1 MKVKRSNARMSG
13 MFDWR
18 KAALCLLMSVA
29 AWNLQAGD
37 VTVGVWI
44 PILPSSSPACK
55 LEPTVSWTSGDG
67 SKTNVVTDL
76 TKRIDIQKW
85 YYVFQLPYGTENF
98 AIIFTPDYGF
108 GLDRS
113 GIVEINDGQPVKDHV
128 YLKDDQVP
136 RPVITGC
143 FVDCSAAHATAV
155 WTRGDGTV
163 TNAVDK
169 SGRFLVAKG
178 ETNVKIIYTP
188 RWGYALD
195 KTVYEIAGPVN
206 ENIDVPKQDLPMAT
220 KLDVVQPMTSI
231 VQWGTWSMD
240 NRDYVSPHGRFID
253 TPGQAMID
261 AYTEHLAANPNDIE
275 ATVCRAFARL
285 KALAEN
291 EGFVKLCEMY
301 GYTFDNDDMHF
312 RGKLTDSTDIMD
324 STETIRTVCDEGKPL
339 SETFPIAGIG
349 ALKALEG
356 VVADL
361 DRVPKGWDGELS
373 ISPEEYPVD
382 DGVLFDYGDV
392 QALKSMA
399 LELSS
404 VLNIMKGYNMMLDK
418 SMLRETFGALERS
431 HSSAEIGYNGPK
443 RFFDT
448 NKDFMPNPWG
458 AGSVRDARA
467 LALAQDQMHR
477 AFVAMREFD
486 DWQLTHR
493 EQRLWIRDRHWDDQD
508 KYGRTTYHF
517 VELDMSRWQGIL
529 GVFRRDADKIVNLPY
544 FTYEIDGY
552 EWSRTTF
559 RPRPMGGMLRSKL
572 KNYKFDVT
580 LRSLFDGRLNCDHF
594 PVFGG
599 TTIATIG
606 GGCHVAGHEFQTKDT
621 PDPTFAGTL
630 PGMTRRK
637 LGAFL
642 DQFCTVQKWDAD
654 DREIKNYLVKYEFNC
669 QTDIVNTVRNPA
681 TIAGDNPNKFYLLD
695 PHIDGLEVAKWEAG
709 VLANRDGLED
719 GEIRRSPS
727 PNHKPASP
735 DTDDAYFIFD
745 NKLTYRP
752 AWDPGAKFPSN
763 RVGVCDWTW
772 NADPVK
778 AMDKIAR
785 GGRASVV
792 QVSLSPWAWKGATEE
807 SWRLVRETL
816 ARFAPDPNPIRPSIG
831 IRASSTTIDFPGE
844 DYSSLHSISNTQGCL
859 YGVLNGD
866 VWQHD
871 RWATNFLHVVKAA
884 IMTKE
889 LGARRMSAN
898 IGFIAID
905 PDLMYERVKAIC
917 DECMRNGIDF
927 LIEAG
932 SQPSSDVLNLLSR
945 LRNEGRVKNV
955 ALSFNP
961 CDAVLYGVEDPVAAF
976 RLLKDEI
983 RQIRLRD
990 CKLDRANWNDD
1001 CSWGKGDFSVRSDF
1015 DGCTF
1020 LKAVR
1025 ALGFMGDIFYE
1036 RRSGAAEPTSDEEE
1050 EIRLVMGRIYDE
1062 LSIDPYPWRISFGEH
1077 PRVNVAWTFGDGAVT
1092 NVVSGAYFEVKRGTT
1107 NVKVIFTPKPGWELL
1122 DNGVFDLGTVK
1133 ADVVF
1138 DDDSEYSVPRVRW
1151 ASPIPYIDEDGNE
1164 RTKAVGEFE
1173 VVSSDTRFLTNGWY
1187 AVVDDVDI
1195 REATNLIVKG
1205 DAKLILCDGASLTV
1219 TNALIRHAAVSVGEG
1234 DTLTI
1239 YGQTNGTGRLTAKG
1253 GSHASGIG
1261 ASSSADGCGTVAIH
1275 GGTVTATGGTNAS
1288 GIGGCYKSSG
1298 GSVTITGGRIA
1309 ARAKSFSAA
1318 DLGNGALPGEFPC
1331 AVEISGGVFANR
1343 PENVWCRADLGPV
1356 ANPDPVT
1363 VTNYPYAIGSALRV
1377 TFGAH
1382 LNVSAAW
1389 TCGDGSVTNTM
1400 KSVETYFTIPVPG
1413 TNDVKVIFTAVHG
1426 CTLDGDA
1433 VANVGTVVD
1442 DVTFGVRNDF
1452 VVPRSVIRYR
1462 DWDAENCVMTNAM
1475 IAYTNVTIVTDK
1487 KPAEFADGKWYAVI
1501 TNVTKAADDYSL
1513 PVSGSAHL
1521 ILCDGATLAITN
1533 RSKSA
1538 AISVEGDASLTIY
1551 GQVEDSGRLAVKC
1564 GNNGAGIGSGNG
1576 GTCGAITI
1584 RGGTVDAF
1592 GGNYSAGIGCGMT
1605 GKGGSVTITGG
1616 RIVATGHSADDIGCR
1631 TGTTPPCEVAIR
1643 GGIFA
1648 LGMDRDHELNAA
1660 WMVPGYEAVANTDE
1674 TTKVEYPW
1682 AVADNRQVIMPGKGS
1697 DRCDTAAEATN
1708 VMAGSIF
1715 APSAAVIEKL
1725 GAGSSALREYSEMF
1739 RLGVVPQ
1746 SDGKWTVEALL
1757 KPEPWTNV
1765 VESAQEMTRQ
1775 IPLDEIR
1782 EFELGMPF
1790 SLTYWFGVP
1799 GFYYTFHSGTAVTN
1813 LLPIVSD
1820 GGRDVLCGIDE
1831 EVTFSGVTKPS
1842 DESGFFSVG
1851 VLEVPLAYIPGTDYT
1866 ATGKMPRIPPHP
1878 RSK

>member
-1 MKVKRSNARMSG
+1 MRCDPRFLIESKDCCGNVAADLVKRL
-13 MFDWR
+13 D
-18 KAALCLLMSVA
+18 
-29 AWNLQAGD
+29 
-37 VTVGVWI
+37 
-44 PILPSSSPACK
+44 IL
-55 LEPTVSWTSGDG
+55 
-67 SKTNVVTDL
+67 
-76 TKRIDIQKW
+76 KW
-85 YYVFQLPYGTENF
+85 HKVFQLPYGTENF
-98 AIIFTPDYGF
+98 VIIFTPQYGY
-108 GLDRS
+108 GLDRP
-113 GIVEINDGQPVKDHV
+113 GIIEINDGKPVKDHV
-128 YLKDDQVP
+128 YLTDDQVP

-143 FVDCSAAHATAV
+143 FIDCSAAHATAA
-155 WTRGDGTV
+155 WTRGNGAV
-163 TNAVDK
+163 TNAIDS
-169 SGRFLVAKG
+169 SGRLLVAKG
-178 ETNVKIIYTP
+178 ETDIKIIYTP

-195 KTVYEIAGPVN
+195 KTEYEIAGPVN
-206 ENIDVPKQDLPMAT
+206 EDIEIPKEDLPKAT
-220 KLDVVQPMTSI
+220 KLEVVQPMTNVI
-231 VQWGTWSMD
+231 QWGSWSID
-240 NRDYVSPHGRFID
+240 NEDWVTPHGRFID

-261 AYTEHLAANPNDIE
+261 AYTERLAANPGDVE
-275 ATVCRAFARL
+275 ATVYRAFARL
-285 KALAEN
+285 KTLGEN

-301 GYTFDNDDMHF
+301 GFTFCNEDMHF
-312 RGKLTDSTDIMD
+312 SGNLTDRTDIMD
-324 STETIRTVCDEGKPL
+324 TTETIRTVCDEGEPL

-349 ALKALEG
+349 ALKVLEG

-361 DRVPKGWDGELS
+361 DRVPKNWADELV

-382 DGVLFDYGDV
+382 DTVLFDYGDV
-392 QALKSMA
+392 QALKSAA
-399 LELSS
+399 LEVSS

-418 SMLRETFGALERS
+418 SMLRETFGALERRR
-431 HSSAEIGYNGPK
+431 SSDEIGYNGPK

-477 AFVAMREFD
+477 ALVAAREFD
-486 DWQLTHR
+486 DWQLNHR
-493 EQRLWIRDRHWDDQD
+493 VQSQWIRDRHWDDQD
-508 KYGRTTYHF
+508 KYGCTTYHF
-517 VELDMSRWQGIL
+517 VELDMSRWKMIL
-529 GVFRRDADKIVNLPY
+529 EVFRRDADRIVNLPY

-552 EWSRTTF
+552 EWSRMTF
-559 RPRPMGGMLRSKL
+559 RPRPMRGMLRSKL
-572 KNYKFDVT
+572 KNYKYEFT
-580 LRSLFDGRLNCDHF
+580 LRPLFEGRLNRDHF
-594 PVFGG
+594 PLFGG

-606 GGCHVAGHEFQTKDT
+606 GGCHVAGHEFQLKDT
-621 PDPTFAGTL
+621 PDPTLAGTF
-630 PGMTRRK
+630 PGLTRRK

-642 DQFCTVQKWDAD
+642 DQFCAVQKWDAD
-654 DREIKNYLVKYEFNC
+654 DREIRNYLVKYEFNC

-681 TIAGDNPNKFYLLD
+681 TIAGDNPSNFYLLD
-695 PHIDGLEVAKWEAG
+695 PHVNGLEVARWERG
-709 VLANRDGLED
+709 ILANHDGMED
-719 GEIRRSPS
+719 GEIRRHPL

-735 DTDDAYFIFD
+735 ETDDAYFVFD

-752 AWDPGAKFPSN
+752 AWDPGAKFPTN

-785 GGRASVV
+785 GGRSSIV
-792 QVSLSPWAWKGATEE
+792 QVSLSPWAWQGATDE

-859 YGVLNGD
+859 YGVLAGD

-889 LGARRMSAN
+889 LGARRMSAK
-898 IGFIAID
+898 IGFIAIN

-945 LRNEGRVKNV
+945 LRNEGQVKNV

-961 CDAVLYGVEDPVAAF
+961 CEAVLYGVEDPVEAF

-990 CKLDRANWNDD
+990 CKSDRANWNDD
-1001 CSWGKGDFSVRSDF
+1001 CSWGKGDFSARSDF
-1015 DGCTF
+1015 DAGTF
-1020 LKAVR
+1020 LETVR
-1025 ALGFMGDIFYE
+1025 ALGFTGDIFYE
-1036 RRSGAAEPTSDEEE
+1036 RCSGAAEPTSAEEE
-1050 EIRLVMGRIYDE
+1050 EIRLAMGGIYSE
-1062 LSIDPYPWRISFGEH
+1062 LGIDPYPWRISFGEH
-1077 PRVNVAWTFGDGAVT
+1077 PRMDVAWTSGNGSVT
-1092 NVVSGAYFEVKRGTT
+1092 NAVDGAYFELAVGYKNTRVTKD
-1107 NVKVIFTPKPGWELL
+1107 VKVIFTPKPGWELL
-1122 DNGVFDLGTVK
+1122 DEGVFDLGTVQ

-1138 DDDSEYSVPRVRW
+1138 GDGGNYRVPRVRW
-1151 ASPIPYIDEDGNE
+1151 SSPIPYIDEYGEE

-1195 REATNLIVKG
+1195 REATNVIVKG
-1205 DAKLILCDGASLTV
+1205 DAKLILCDGASLAV
-1219 TNALIRHAAVSVGEG
+1219 TNAQIRHAAVSVGEG
-1234 DTLTI
+1234 DALTI
-1239 YGQTNGTGRLTAKG
+1239 YGQTNETGRLTVKG

-1261 ASSSADGCGTVAIH
+1261 ASYSADGCGTVAIH
-1275 GGTVTATGGTNAS
+1275 GGTVTANGGTNAS

-1318 DLGNGALPGEFPC
+1318 DLGNGALPGEPPC
-1331 AVEISGGVFANR
+1331 AVTITGGVFANR

-1363 VTNYPYAIGSALRV
+1363 VTNYPYAIGEALQV

-1389 TCGDGSVTNTM
+1389 TCGDGSETN
-1400 KSVETYFTIPVPG
+1400 KLKIADKYFTIPVPG
-1413 TNDVKVIFTAVHG
+1413 TNDVKVIFTAANG

-1452 VVPRSVIRYR
+1452 AVPRSVIRYR
-1462 DWDAENCVMTNAM
+1462 DWDAENGVATNAM
-1475 IAYTNVTIVTDK
+1475 IGIENVTVVTAK
-1487 KPAEFADGKWYAVI
+1487 KPTEFADGGWYAVVNDVSR
-1501 TNVTKAADDYSL
+1501 TNATESI
-1513 PVSGSAHL
+1513 PVSGSSHL

-1533 RSKSA
+1533 KTQAA
-1538 AISVEGDASLTIY
+1538 AISVGKDATLAIY
-1551 GQVEDSGRLAVKC
+1551 GQAKDSGRLEVGC
-1564 GNNGAGIGSGNG
+1564 GSYSAGIGGTSNGECGTVAIHGGTIRARGGTFGAGIGSS
-1576 GTCGAITI
+1576 
-1584 RGGTVDAF
+1584 
-1592 GGNYSAGIGCGMT
+1592 YGC
-1605 GKGGSVTITGG
+1605 KGGLVSITGG
-1616 RIVATGHSADDIGCR
+1616 RVAAIGNNESDDIGNGR
-1631 TGTTPPCEVAIR
+1631 GSTTPCEVAIR

-1648 LGMDRDHELNAA
+1648 LGDKKQNELKGE
-1660 WMVPGYEAVANTDE
+1660 WMAPGYEAVANTDE
-1674 TTKVEYPW
+1674 ATKGEYPW
-1682 AVADNRQVIMPGKGS
+1682 AVLDNRHVILPGDVLGPYP
-1697 DRCDTAAEATN
+1697 TAAEATN
-1708 VMAGSIF
+1708 VMAGSVF
-1715 APSAAVIEKL
+1715 APSAAVSAKL
-1725 GAGSSALREYSEMF
+1725 GAGSSALKEYSEKF
-1739 RLGVVPQ
+1739 RIGVVQQ
-1746 SDGKWTVEALL
+1746 SDGTWTVEALL

-1765 VESAQEMTRQ
+1765 VESAREMTRQ

-1799 GFYYTFHSGTAVTN
+1799 GFYYSFCSGSVVTEVR
-1813 LLPIVSD
+1813 PIASE
-1820 GGRDVLCGIDE
+1820 GGRNVLCGIDE
-1831 EVTFSGVTKPS
+1831 EVTFSDVTKPS
-1842 DESGFFSVG
+1842 DEAGFFSIGVKETDGVG
-1851 VLEVPLAYIPGTDYT
+1851 PSDCV
-1866 ATGKMPRIPPHP
+1866 PHP
-1878 RSK
+1878 PAPCPGPVQ

>member
-1 MKVKRSNARMSG
+1 MKKNCSIGRFV
-13 MFDWR
+13 DWR
-18 KAALCLLMSVA
+18 KVALCLLSVA
-29 AWNLQAGD
+29 ALNLQAGD
-37 VTVGVWI
+37 VTVGIWMPMVPWH
-44 PILPSSSPACK
+44 SPLWKHA
-55 LEPTVSWTSGDG
+55 TVSWTGGDG

-76 TKRIDIQKW
+76 KKRLNNQKW
-85 YYVFQLPYGTENF
+85 HMVFQLPYGTENF
-98 AIIFTPDYGF
+98 VIIFTPDYGY

-113 GIVEINDGQPVKDHV
+113 GIVEINKGEPVEGV
-128 YLKDDQVP
+128 ETYLTDDQIP
-136 RPVITGC
+136 RLVVTGC
-143 FVDCSAAHATAV
+143 YVDCSAAHATAA

-163 TNAVDK
+163 TNAVDS

-188 RWGYALD
+188 RWGYTLD
-195 KTVYEIAGPVN
+195 KTEYEIAGPVN
-206 ENIDVPKQDLPMAT
+206 EDIKLLKEDLPKAT
-220 KLDVVQPMTSI
+220 KLEVVQPMTNV

-240 NRDYVSPHGRFID
+240 NEDWVSPHGRFVD

-261 AYTEHLAANPNDIE
+261 AYTEHLAANPGDAE

-285 KALAEN
+285 KTLGEN

-301 GYTFDNDDMHF
+301 GYTFINEDMHF
-312 RGKLTDSTDIMD
+312 RGMLTDSTDIMD
-324 STETIRTVCDEGKPL
+324 TTETIRTVCDEGEPL
-339 SETFPIAGIG
+339 SEKFPIEGIG
-349 ALKALEG
+349 TLKVLEG

-361 DRVPKGWDGELS
+361 DRVPKGWDGELV

-382 DGVLFDYGDV
+382 DTILFDYGDV
-392 QALKSMA
+392 QALKSVA
-399 LELSS
+399 LEVSS
-404 VLNIMKGYNMMLDK
+404 ILNIMKGYNMMLDK

-431 HSSAEIGYNGPK
+431 RSSDEIGYNGPK

-477 AFVAMREFD
+477 ALVAMKEFD
-486 DWQLTHR
+486 DWQLNNR
-493 EQRLWIRDRHWDDQD
+493 EQRQWIRDRHWDDQD
-508 KYGRTTYHF
+508 KYGCTTYHF
-517 VELDMSRWQGIL
+517 VELDMSRWQAIL

-544 FTYEIDGY
+544 FTYEVDGY
-552 EWSRTTF
+552 EWSRLNF
-559 RPRPMGGMLRSKL
+559 RPRPMRGMLRSKL
-572 KNYKFDVT
+572 KNYKYEFT
-580 LRSLFDGRLNCDHF
+580 LRSLFEGRLNRDHF

-606 GGCHVAGHEFQTKDT
+606 GGCHVAGHEFQIKDT
-621 PDPTFAGTL
+621 PDPTLAGTF
-630 PGMTRRK
+630 PGLTRRK

-654 DREIKNYLVKYEFNC
+654 DRVIENYLVKYEFNC

-681 TIAGDNPNKFYLLD
+681 TIAADNPSSFYLLD
-695 PHIDGLEVAKWEAG
+695 PHVNGLEVARWEPG
-709 VLANRDGLED
+709 WLANHDGMEK
-719 GEIRRSPS
+719 GEIRRHPL

-735 DTDDAYFIFD
+735 ETDDAYFIFD

-752 AWDPGAKFPSN
+752 AWDPGAKFPTN

-785 GGRASVV
+785 GGRSSIV
-792 QVSLSPWAWKGATEE
+792 QISLSPWVWQGATEE

-816 ARFAPDPNPIRPSIG
+816 ARFAPDLNPIRPSIG
-831 IRASSTTIDFPGE
+831 IRATSTMIDFPGE

-871 RWATNFLHVVKAA
+871 RWETNFLHVVKAA

-945 LRNEGRVKNV
+945 LRNDGQVKNV

-961 CDAVLYGVEDPVAAF
+961 CEAVLYGAEDPVEAF

-990 CKLDRANWNDD
+990 CKSDRANWNDD
-1001 CSWGKGDFSVRSDF
+1001 CSWGNKGDFSARSDF
-1015 DGCTF
+1015 DKGTF
-1020 LKAVR
+1020 LETVR
-1025 ALGFMGDIFYE
+1025 ALGFTGDIFYE
-1036 RRSGAAEPTSDEEE
+1036 RRSGADEPTSEEEE
-1050 EIRLVMGRIYDE
+1050 EIRRAMGRIYSG
-1062 LSIDPYPWRISFGEH
+1062 LGIDPYPWRISFDEH
-1077 PRVNVAWTFGDGAVT
+1077 PRMNVAWTSGNGSVT
-1092 NVVSGAYFEVKRGTT
+1092 NAVGGMYFEVKDGTA

-1122 DNGVFDLGTVK
+1122 DEGVFDLGTVK
-1133 ADVVF
+1133 ADAVF
-1138 DDDSEYSVPRVRW
+1138 GEGGNYRVPSVRW
-1151 ASPIPYIDEDGNE
+1151 SSPIQYIDENHEE

-1195 REATNLIVKG
+1195 REATNIIVKG
-1205 DAKLILCDGASLTV
+1205 DAKLILCDWASLAV
-1219 TNALIRHAAVSVGEG
+1219 TNAQIRHAAVSVGEG
-1234 DTLTI
+1234 DALTI
-1239 YGQTNGTGRLTAKG
+1239 YGQTNGTGRLTVKG

-1261 ASSSADGCGTVAIH
+1261 ASSSADGCGTVSIH

-1318 DLGNGALPGEFPC
+1318 DLGNGALSGEPPC
-1331 AVEISGGVFANR
+1331 AVTIYGGVFANR
-1343 PENVWCRADLGPV
+1343 PENVWCYEGLGPV

-1363 VTNYPYAIGSALRV
+1363 VTNYPYAIGEALRV
-1377 TFGAH
+1377 TFGVH
-1382 LNVSAAW
+1382 PNVSAAW
-1389 TCGDGSVTNTM
+1389 TCGDGSVTN
-1400 KSVETYFTIPVPG
+1400 KLKIEDTYFTIPVPG
-1413 TNDVKVIFTAVHG
+1413 TNDVKVIFTAANG

-1452 VVPRSVIRYR
+1452 AVPRSVIRYR

-1475 IAYTNVTIVTDK
+1475 IAYTNVIMVTDK

-1513 PVSGSAHL
+1513 PVSGSVHL

-1551 GQVEDSGRLAVKC
+1551 GQAEDSGLLAVKC
-1564 GNNGAGIGSGNG
+1564 GNSGAGIGSGNG

-1584 RGGTVDAF
+1584 RGGTVDAV
-1592 GGNYSAGIGCGMT
+1592 GGNYSAGVGCGMT

-1616 RIVATGHSADDIGCR
+1616 RITATGHSADDIGCR

-1648 LGMDRDHELNAA
+1648 HALNDA
-1660 WMVPGYEAVANTDE
+1660 WMVPGYGAVANTDE

-1682 AVADNRQVIMPGKGS
+1682 AVADNRKVIMPGKGS
-1697 DRCDTAAEATN
+1697 DRCDTAADATN

-1715 APSAAVIEKL
+1715 SPGDEVIKKL

-1765 VESAQEMTRQ
+1765 VESALEMTRQ
-1775 IPLDEIR
+1775 IPLEEIR

-1866 ATGKMPRIPPHP
+1866 MTGKTPRLPPRP
-1878 RSK
+1878 R

>member
-1 MKVKRSNARMSG
+1 MKKNCSIGRFV
-13 MFDWR
+13 DWR
-18 KAALCLLMSVA
+18 KGALFLLSVA
-29 AWNLQAGD
+29 ALNLQAGD

-44 PILPSSSPACK
+44 PHVPASPSSWV
-55 LEPTVSWTSGDG
+55 LHTTLSWTSGDG

-76 TKRIDIQKW
+76 TKRLDIQKW
-85 YYVFQLPYGTENF
+85 FQVFQLPYGTENF
-98 AIIFTPDYGF
+98 VIIFTPEYGF
-108 GLDRS
+108 GLDRP
-113 GIVEINDGQPVKDHV
+113 GIVEINDGKPVKDHV
-128 YLKDDQVP
+128 YLTDDQVP
-136 RPVITGC
+136 RTVVTGC
-143 FVDCSAAHATAV
+143 IIDCSAAHATAV

-163 TNAVDK
+163 TNAVES

-188 RWGYALD
+188 RWGYKLD
-195 KTVYEIAGPVN
+195 KTVYEIAGPVK
-206 ENIDVPKQDLPMAT
+206 EDIKLPKEVLPKAT
-220 KLDVVQPMTSI
+220 PLEVVQPMTNV

-240 NRDYVSPHGRFID
+240 NEDWVSPHGRFVD

-261 AYTEHLAANPNDIE
+261 ACTEHLAANPGDVA
-275 ATVCRAFARL
+275 ATVQRAFARL
-285 KALAEN
+285 KTLGEN
-291 EGFVKLCEMY
+291 EGFVNLCAMY
-301 GYTFDNDDMHF
+301 GFTFCNEDLHF

-324 STETIRTVCDEGKPL
+324 TTETIRTVCDEGEPL

-361 DRVPKGWDGELS
+361 DRVPKGWDGELV

-382 DGVLFDYGDV
+382 DTILFDYGDV
-392 QALKSMA
+392 QALKSAA
-399 LELSS
+399 LEVSC

-431 HSSAEIGYNGPK
+431 RSSDEIGYNGPK

-477 AFVAMREFD
+477 ALVAAREFD
-486 DWQLTHR
+486 DWQLNNR
-493 EQRLWIRDRHWDDQD
+493 DQRLWIRDRHWEDQE
-508 KYGRTTYHF
+508 KYGCTTYHF

-529 GVFRRDADKIVNLPY
+529 NVFRRDADKIVNLPY
-544 FTYEIDGY
+544 FTCEIDGY
-552 EWSRTTF
+552 EWSRMTL
-559 RPRPMGGMLRSKL
+559 RPQPMRGMLRSKL

-580 LRSLFDGRLNCDHF
+580 LRPLFEGRLNRDHF

-606 GGCHVAGHEFQTKDT
+606 GGCHVAGHEFQIKDT
-621 PDPTFAGTL
+621 PDPTLAGTF
-630 PGMTRRK
+630 PGLTRRK

-654 DREIKNYLVKYEFNC
+654 DREIKEYLVKYEFNC

-681 TIAGDNPNKFYLLD
+681 TIAGDNPTSFYLLD
-695 PHIDGLEVAKWEAG
+695 PHVNGLEVARWERG
-709 VLANRDGLED
+709 ILANHDGMED
-719 GEIRRSPS
+719 GEIRRHPL

-752 AWDPGAKFPSN
+752 AWDPDAKFPTN

-792 QVSLSPWAWKGATEE
+792 QIALSPWAWQGATEE

-831 IRASSTTIDFPGE
+831 IRATSTMIDFPGE

-859 YGVLNGD
+859 YGVLEGD

-871 RWATNFLHVVKAA
+871 RWETNFLHVVKAA

-889 LGARRMSAN
+889 LGARRMSAK
-898 IGFIAID
+898 IGFIAIN

-917 DECMRNGIDF
+917 DECMRHGIDF

-945 LRNEGRVKNV
+945 LRHEGQVKNV

-961 CDAVLYGVEDPVAAF
+961 CEAVLYGAEDPVAAF

-990 CKLDRANWNDD
+990 CRSDRANWNDD
-1001 CSWGKGDFSVRSDF
+1001 CTWGKGDFSARSDF
-1015 DGCTF
+1015 DEGTF
-1020 LKAVR
+1020 LATVR
-1025 ALGFMGDIFYE
+1025 ALGFTGDIFYE
-1036 RRSGAAEPTSDEEE
+1036 RCSGAADPTAAEEE
-1050 EIRLVMGRIYDE
+1050 EIRLVMGDIYSE
-1062 LSIDPYPWRISFGEH
+1062 LGIDPYPWRISFGEH
-1077 PRVNVAWTFGDGAVT
+1077 PRMNVAWTSGNGSVT
-1092 NVVSGAYFEVKRGTT
+1092 NAVGGVYFEVKDGTA

-1122 DNGVFDLGTVK
+1122 DDGVFNLGTVES
-1133 ADVVF
+1133 DVVF
-1138 DDDSEYSVPRVRW
+1138 GDGGDYRVPCVRW
-1151 ASPIPYIDEDGNE
+1151 SSPIPYIDENHVE

-1205 DAKLILCDGASLTV
+1205 DAKLILCDWASLAV
-1219 TNALIRHAAVSVGEG
+1219 TNAQIRHAAVSVGKG
-1234 DTLTI
+1234 NSLTI

-1275 GGTVTATGGTNAS
+1275 GGTVTANGGTNAS

-1318 DLGNGALPGEFPC
+1318 DLGNGALSHEPSC
-1331 AVEISGGVFANR
+1331 AVVISGGIFATR
-1343 PENVWCRADLGPV
+1343 PENAWCLEGLGPV

-1363 VTNYPYAIGSALRV
+1363 VTNYPYAIGEALRV

-1382 LNVSAAW
+1382 PNVSAAW
-1389 TCGDGSVTNTM
+1389 TCGDGSVTNAL
-1400 KSVETYFTIPVPG
+1400 KSAETYFTIPVPG
-1413 TNDVKVIFTAVHG
+1413 TNDVKVIFTAAAG
-1426 CTLDGDA
+1426 CTLDSA
-1433 VANVGTVVD
+1433 SVVNVGTVVD

-1475 IAYTNVTIVTDK
+1475 IAYTNVIMVTDK
-1487 KPAEFADGKWYAVI
+1487 KPAEFADGKWYAV
-1501 TNVTKAADDYSL
+1501 TNIVSWTDSL
-1513 PVSGSAHL
+1513 SVNGSAHL

-1533 RSKSA
+1533 KTQQAA
-1538 AISVEGDASLTIY
+1538 AISVEAGAALTIY
-1551 GQVEDSGRLAVKC
+1551 GQAEDSGRLEVGGGPYSAGIGGKMNGTC
-1564 GNNGAGIGSGNG
+1564 GEITIHGGTIRARGGTFGAGIGSASG
-1576 GTCGAITI
+1576 GKGGLVTI
-1584 RGGTVDAF
+1584 RGGRIAAI
-1592 GGNYSAGIGCGMT
+1592 GNNG
-1605 GKGGSVTITGG
+1605 
-1616 RIVATGHSADDIGCR
+1616 SADVGNGYKTNSVCM
-1631 TGTTPPCEVAIR
+1631 VVIR

-1648 LGMDRDHELNAA
+1648 LGDKKLNELKGE
-1660 WMVPGYEAVANTDE
+1660 WMAPGYEAVTNMDE
-1674 TTKVEYPW
+1674 TTKLEYPW
-1682 AVADNRQVIMPGKGS
+1682 AVSDNRLVILPGDVLGPY
-1697 DRCDTAAEATN
+1697 DTAAEATN

-1715 APSAAVIEKL
+1715 APSAAVIAKL
-1725 GAGSSALREYSEMF
+1725 GAGSSALREYSEKF

-1765 VESAQEMTRQ
+1765 VESALEMTRQ
-1775 IPLDEIR
+1775 IPLEEIR
-1782 EFELGMPF
+1782 ELQLGVPV
-1790 SLTYWFGVP
+1790 SLTYWWGIP
-1799 GFYYTFHSGTAVTN
+1799 GFYYSFYSGSVVTEVWAVA
-1813 LLPIVSD
+1813 SED
-1820 GGRDVLCGIDE
+1820 GRNVLCGTDE

-1842 DESGFFSVG
+1842 DAAGFFSIG
-1851 VLEVPLAYIPGTDYT
+1851 VKETGGVTPSDRPTVKLEPPAITDVKTT
-1866 ATGKMPRIPPHP
+1866 AD
-1878 RSK
+1878 